1 MLKVYF
7 GSVFLCVVCVRLAM
21 ILTHLDFRGSP
32 CPTERCHPQRFSVT
46 GFKALDHTEHR
57 HHPHKQSPT
66 RTLPPNTVPRA
77 IGRRAVLAQV
87 PITRCAGERRL
98 CQQKW
103 SVGVGGL
110 VCSTFYE
117 TLGLRTR
124 RRFLARREG
133 SAAAVLLQGL

>member
-21 ILTHLDFRGSP
+21 ILTHLDFRASP
-32 CPTERCHPQRFSVT
+32 RPTERCHPQRFSVT

-66 RTLPPNTVPRA
+66 RTLPPNTMSA
-77 IGRRAVLAQV
+77 
-87 PITRCAGERRL
+87 
-98 CQQKW
+98 KM
-103 SVGVGGL
+103 VGGGGL